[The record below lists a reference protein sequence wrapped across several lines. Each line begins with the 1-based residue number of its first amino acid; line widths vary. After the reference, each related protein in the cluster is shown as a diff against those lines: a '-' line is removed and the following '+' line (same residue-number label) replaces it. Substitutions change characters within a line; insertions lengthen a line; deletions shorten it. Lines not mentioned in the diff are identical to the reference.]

1 MNNVTKQI
9 LKTLRIILL
18 VGIVGIFSVGFAL
31 ADGKGVSAAEPS
43 ECELNYIYIE
53 KSNVSSGEMQ
63 NVVVSWGTE
72 TTQISNMSLVYTNQD
87 GKSFEL
93 TECGHYDGLFLFQK
107 EFGVEETGI
116 YQLWEIKYELDGNE
130 QIFRLTDENMS
141 VYFGVNETYD
151 ESLLSQHVEVDTTED
166 TAEDDTDFQSLE
178 GNAQIAT
185 YASETRAASSDGIVI
200 VLDPGHDSGHVGA
213 RGNGVQEEV
222 TTLKIAQYCKAEL
235 ETYAGVKVYLT
246 RETAACPY
254 PETIGMASGNIED
267 IKKRVAWA
275 AEKNPNAFVSFHLNS
290 AGAAAHGAEVFYPE
304 SKYASGEVYA
314 NAKSLA
320 ETVQKELVA
329 LGLYD
334 RGAKADYYTVNTESA
349 KYGFPGIIIEHAFMT
364 NASDA
369 STYLTTEESLKSLG
383 VADATGIAKQF
394 GLQKGAWEYV
404 PYKGWKYKMNGNY
417 LVNSSQMIDGK
428 RYCFDSYGYMCYG
441 WKQIAG
447 ETYYLQNDGSA
458 RSGWMYQSGNWFY
471 FIPDKCTMVTGWKA
485 VSGKWYYMDSQ
496 GVMQTGWLYLSNGT
510 FYLNP
515 SGDAAIGWKEL
526 NGDTY
531 YFDANGY
538 MLKGDQVIGGESY
551 YFDKTTGKMTE
562 KPKEG
567 WKYESGHWYYYVNN
581 VKAAGGWRAVSGK
594 WYYFDSQ
601 GVMQTGWLY
610 LSNGTFYLNP
620 SGDAATGW
628 KLVDGTT
635 YYYFDTNGYMLKG
648 EQVIGGRR
656 YYLDETTGKYIREI
670 TEGWNYISGK
680 WYYYVSGTKATSGWR
695 AVSGKWYYFDSH
707 GVMQTG
713 WLYLSNRTF
722 YLNPSGDA
730 AIGWKL
736 VDGTTYYYFDANGYM
751 LKGEQVIGGRRYYLD
766 ETTGKYIREITEGWN
781 YISGKWYYYVSGTKA
796 TSGWRAVSGKW
807 YYFDSQGVMQTGWLY
822 LSNGT
827 FYLNPSGDAAIGWT
841 EINGVTYR
849 FDANGYLIEDDN
861 TVPGTYLIEQS
872 SNVTVSQMVR
882 FFEKYGKEYPSE
894 VYTAG
899 GAPNIA
905 TFCMIYYEEA
915 AAENIAVEVAFTQA
929 MKETGWLK
937 FGGSVKPEQFNFAGL
952 GSTAP
957 GVTGAD
963 FSGYGDEGVRM
974 GIRAQIQHL
983 KAYASSTI
991 TESTLKYDCVD
1002 ERFKYVKKGSAKYV
1016 EWLGQ
1021 KENPDGYGWATAAEY
1036 GLDILKM
1043 IRDLK
1048 TM

>member
-63 NVVVSWGTE
+63 NVVVSWGAE

-87 GKSFEL
+87 GKFFEL

-178 GNAQIAT
+178 GNAQIAA
-185 YASETRAASSDGIVI
+185 YASETRAASDGIVI

-254 PETIGMASGNIED
+254 PETIGIATGNIED

-275 AEKNPNAFVSFHLNS
+275 AEKNPNAFVSIHLNS

-304 SKYASGEVYA
+304 SKYASEEVYA

-417 LVNSSQMIDGK
+417 LVNTSQVINGK
-428 RYCFDSYGYMCYG
+428 RYCFDSDGYMCYG

-447 ETYYLQNDGSA
+447 ETYYLQSDGSA
-458 RSGWMYQSGNWFY
+458 KSGWMYQSGNWFY
-471 FIPDKCTMVTGWKA
+471 FVPDKCTMVTGWKA

-510 FYLNP
+510 FYLNL

-526 NGDTY
+526 DGDTY
-531 YFDANGY
+531 YFDVNGY
-538 MLKGDQVIGGESY
+538 MVKGDRVIDGESY

-567 WKYESGHWYYYVNN
+567 WKYESGHWYFYVNN
-581 VKAAGGWRAVSGK
+581 VKAAGGWRGISGK

-601 GVMQTGWLY
+601 GIMQTGWLE
-610 LSNGTFYLNP
+610 LANGTFYLNS
-620 SGDAATGW
+620 SGD
-628 KLVDGTT
+628 
-635 YYYFDTNGYMLKG
+635 M
-648 EQVIGGRR
+648 
-656 YYLDETTGKYIREI
+656 
-670 TEGWNYISGK
+670 
-680 WYYYVSGTKATSGWR
+680 
-695 AVSGKWYYFDSH
+695 
-707 GVMQTG
+707 
-713 WLYLSNRTF
+713 
-722 YLNPSGDA
+722 

-781 YISGKWYYYVSGTKA
+781 YISGKWYYYVSGTKV
-796 TSGWRAVSGKW
+796 TNSWRAVSGKW
-807 YYFDSQGVMQTGWLY
+807 YHFDSQGVMQTGWLY

-841 EINGVTYR
+841 EIDGETYY
-849 FDANGYLIEDDN
+849 FDENGYLIEDDN
-861 TVPGTYLIEQS
+861 KVAGTYLIEQS

-882 FFEKYGKEYPSE
+882 YFEKYGKVYPSE
-894 VYTAG
+894 VYALG
-899 GAPNIA
+899 GAPNIT

-963 FSGYGDEGVRM
+963 FSGYGEEGVRM

-1021 KENPDGYGWATAAEY
+1021 KENPDGYGWATAPEY

-1043 IRDLK
+1043 IQTLK

>member
-63 NVVVSWGTE
+63 NVVVSWGAE

-185 YASETRAASSDGIVI
+185 YASETRAASDGIVI

-254 PETIGMASGNIED
+254 PETIGIATGNIED

-275 AEKNPNAFVSFHLNS
+275 AEKNPNAFVSIHLNS

-304 SKYASGEVYA
+304 SKYASEEVYA

-417 LVNSSQMIDGK
+417 LVNSSQMINGK
-428 RYCFDSYGYMCYG
+428 RYCFDSDGYMCYG

-447 ETYYLQNDGSA
+447 ETYYLQSDGSA

-471 FIPDKCTMVTGWKA
+471 FVPDKCTMVTGWRA

-531 YFDANGY
+531 YFDVNGY

-567 WKYESGHWYYYVNN
+567 WKYESGHWYFYVNN
-581 VKAAGGWRAVSGK
+581 VKAAGGWRGISGK

-610 LSNGTFYLNP
+610 LSNG
-620 SGDAATGW
+620 
-628 KLVDGTT
+628 
-635 YYYFDTNGYMLKG
+635 
-648 EQVIGGRR
+648 
-656 YYLDETTGKYIREI
+656 
-670 TEGWNYISGK
+670 
-680 WYYYVSGTKATSGWR
+680 
-695 AVSGKWYYFDSH
+695 
-707 GVMQTG
+707 
-713 WLYLSNRTF
+713 TF

-781 YISGKWYYYVSGTKA
+781 YISGKWYYYVSGTKV
-796 TSGWRAVSGKW
+796 TNSWRAVSGKW
-807 YYFDSQGVMQTGWLY
+807 YHFDSQGVMQTGWLY

-841 EINGVTYR
+841 EIDGETYY
-849 FDANGYLIEDDN
+849 FDENGYLIEDDN
-861 TVPGTYLIEQS
+861 KVAGTYLIEQS

-882 FFEKYGKEYPSE
+882 YFEKYGKVYPSE
-894 VYTAG
+894 VYAPG
-899 GAPNIA
+899 GAPNIT

-937 FGGSVKPEQFNFAGL
+937 FGGSIKPEQFNFAGL

-963 FSGYGDEGVRM
+963 FSGYGEEGVRM

>member
-1 MNNVTKQI
+1 MSKVKKQI
-9 LKTLRIILL
+9 LKKLRVFLL
-18 VGIVGIFSVGFAL
+18 VGFVGIFSAGLAL
-31 ADGKGVSAAEPS
+31 TDGENVNAAETV
-43 ECELNYIYIE
+43 ENALNYIYVE
-53 KSNVSSGEMQ
+53 KNSVSSGETQ
-63 NVVVSWGTE
+63 NIVVSWGAE
-72 TTQISNMSLVYTNQD
+72 TTQISGMSLVYTNQD
-87 GKSFEL
+87 GQSFEL
-93 TECGHYDGLFLFQK
+93 ADSGQYDGLFLFQK
-107 EFGVEETGI
+107 VFAAEDTGI
-116 YQLWEIKYELDGNE
+116 YQLQQLKYELNGEE
-130 QIFRLTDENMS
+130 QVFRLADENMS

-151 ESLLSQHVEVDTTED
+151 ESLLSQHIAVDAAED
-166 TAEDDTDFQSLE
+166 TLEDDTALQSLE
-178 GNAQIAT
+178 ENTKIAT
-185 YASETRAASSDGIVI
+185 YASETRAAGDGIVI

-235 ETYAGVKVYLT
+235 ETYAGVTVYMT
-246 RETAACPY
+246 RETAECPY
-254 PETIGMASGNIED
+254 PETIGIASGNIED

-275 AEKNPNAFVSFHLNS
+275 AERSPSAFVSIHLNS

-304 SKYASGEVYA
+304 SKYVSEEVYA

-320 ETVQKELVA
+320 EAVQKELVA

-334 RGAKADYYTVNTESA
+334 RGAKADYYTVNTESG

-383 VADATGIAKQF
+383 IADATGIAKQF
-394 GLQKGAWEYV
+394 GLLKGAWEYV

-417 LVNSSQMIDGK
+417 LVNTSRVINGK
-428 RYCFDSYGYMCYG
+428 RYCFDSNGYMCYG

-447 ETYYLQNDGSA
+447 ETYYLQSDGSA
-458 RSGWMYQSGNWFY
+458 KSGWMYQSGHWYY
-471 FIPDKCTMVTGWKA
+471 FTLDKCTMVTGWRA

-510 FYLNP
+510 FYLNS
-515 SGDAAIGWKEL
+515 SGDMAIGWKEL
-526 NGDTY
+526 GGDTY
-531 YFDANGY
+531 YFDVNGY
-538 MLKGDQVIGGESY
+538 MVKGDRVIDGESY
-551 YFDKTTGKMTE
+551 YFDKTTGKLTE

-581 VKAAGGWRAVSGK
+581 IKVAGGWRGISGK

-601 GVMQTGWLY
+601 GVMQTGWLE
-610 LSNGTFYLNP
+610 LANGTFYLNP
-620 SGDAATGW
+620 SGD
-628 KLVDGTT
+628 
-635 YYYFDTNGYMLKG
+635 M
-648 EQVIGGRR
+648 
-656 YYLDETTGKYIREI
+656 
-670 TEGWNYISGK
+670 
-680 WYYYVSGTKATSGWR
+680 
-695 AVSGKWYYFDSH
+695 
-707 GVMQTG
+707 
-713 WLYLSNRTF
+713 
-722 YLNPSGDA
+722 

-781 YISGKWYYYVSGTKA
+781 YISGKWYYYINGTKV
-796 TSGWRAVSGKW
+796 TDGWRAVSGKW
-807 YYFDSQGVMQTGWLY
+807 YHFDIQGVMQTGWLY

-827 FYLNPSGDAAIGWT
+827 FYLNPSGDTAIGWT
-841 EINGVTYR
+841 EIDGETYY

-861 TVPGTYLIEQS
+861 KVAGTYLIEQS

-882 FFEKYGKEYPSE
+882 YFEKYGKVYPSE
-894 VYTAG
+894 VYTPG
-899 GAPNIA
+899 GAPDIT

-952 GSTAP
+952 GSTAL

-963 FSGYGDEGVRM
+963 FSGYGEEGVRM

-983 KAYASSTI
+983 KAYASDTI
-991 TESTLKYDCVD
+991 TESTLKYNCVD

-1021 KENPDGYGWATAAEY
+1021 KENPDGYGWAAAPEY

-1043 IRDLK
+1043 IQDLK

>member
-635 YYYFDTNGYMLKG
+635 YYYFD
-648 EQVIGGRR
+648 
-656 YYLDETTGKYIREI
+656 
-670 TEGWNYISGK
+670 
-680 WYYYVSGTKATSGWR
+680 
-695 AVSGKWYYFDSH
+695 
-707 GVMQTG
+707 
-713 WLYLSNRTF
+713 
-722 YLNPSGDA
+722 
-730 AIGWKL
+730 
-736 VDGTTYYYFDANGYM
+736 ANGYM

>member
-695 AVSGKWYYFDSH
+695 AVSGKWYYFDS
-707 GVMQTG
+707 
-713 WLYLSNRTF
+713 
-722 YLNPSGDA
+722 
-730 AIGWKL
+730 
-736 VDGTTYYYFDANGYM
+736 
-751 LKGEQVIGGRRYYLD
+751 
-766 ETTGKYIREITEGWN
+766 
-781 YISGKWYYYVSGTKA
+781 
-796 TSGWRAVSGKW
+796 
-807 YYFDSQGVMQTGWLY
+807 QGVMQTGWLY